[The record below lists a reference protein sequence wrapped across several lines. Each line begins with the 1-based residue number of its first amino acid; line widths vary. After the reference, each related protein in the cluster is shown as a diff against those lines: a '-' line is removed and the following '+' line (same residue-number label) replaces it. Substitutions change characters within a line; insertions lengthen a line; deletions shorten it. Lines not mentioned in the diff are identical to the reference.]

1 LDLRLLLRSK
11 GVCEMIAE
19 RLNGFP
25 TKSHQIQNERHCP
38 ECGIQM
44 TEVDRH
50 NENQALFV
58 WYECSRDG
66 CDGQW
71 LQKISQVS

>member
-1 LDLRLLLRSK
+1 MDLLLQLRSK
-11 GVCEMIAE
+11 GTHEMITE
-19 RLNGFP
+19 RLNLFP
-25 TKSHQIQNERHCP
+25 KKPQPMLNELHCS
-38 ECGIQM
+38 ECGGQM

-58 WYECSRDG
+58 WYECTRND

-71 LQKISQVS
+71 LKKISQVS